1 MLIIVVKWGFIDQ
14 IQLIQINLKFEN
26 NIKYTIIF

>member
-1 MLIIVVKWGFIDQ
+1 MLIIVVKWGFIDE